1 MLVDCLIQ
9 IEQHDPLL
17 GGGYQNGKYGIV
29 VIQPA
34 LGGSGNVRNIDS
46 DEDLILFLYKLG
58 FNDEKA
64 TAALTVLQ
72 NSRKYENRLYL
83 DAALVSGLGF

>member
-1 MLVDCLIQ
+1 MSMTALLRW
-9 IEQHDPLL
+9 EQHDPLL
-17 GGGYQNGKYGIV
+17 GGGYQNGKYGV
-29 VIQPA
+29 AVIQPA

-46 DEDLILFLYKLG
+46 DKDLILFLYKLG